1 MIHGAN
7 GNRRGRPAPRT
18 RRGFSL
24 IESVMCV
31 VIVSVMFVAVMNTVG
46 AARMAQYK
54 TDGRTRGSL
63 WAQELMAEIIQQHYE
78 DPEDGPGA
86 ISLDSGESGGSRV
99 SFDDVDDYDGWFAS
113 PPQQKDGTA
122 LTSLTG
128 WSREAEVRWVST
140 TDAVNVLV
148 SETGAK
154 RVRVIVKDNNVP
166 MAELVTVRTSA
177 LPEIDR

>member
-63 WAQELMAEIIQQHYE
+63 WAQELMAEIIQQAYE
-78 DPEDGPGA
+78 DPEDGPGS
-86 ISLDSGESGGSRV
+86 IGNDSGESGGSRV
-99 SFDDVDDYDGWFAS
+99 DFDDVDDYDGWYAS
-113 PPQQKDGTA
+113 PPEKKDGTP
-122 LTSLTG
+122 LTALTG
-128 WSREAEVRWVST
+128 WSREVQVKWVNPI
-140 TDAVNVLV
+140 DVVNALA

-154 RVRVIVKDNNVP
+154 RVRVIVKHNNVP
-166 MAELVTVRTSA
+166 MSELVTVRTSA